1 MINLNRLIL
10 SLWSVAIPLWICSQL
25 MTSHQQKQNHQC
37 AQIAPKKKK
46 KALSIYNGQVNYLP
60 IFFAFRYISGIY
72 ISRKKAICLGS
83 ITKCDVT
90 RYGGGLQSRAK
101 NKAPFEKLRLADF
114 FHNGAMVL
122 LEFRFLC
129 VLGGRQTPQDG
140 LQGVDWIKRRQPCKS

>member
-1 MINLNRLIL
+1 ML
-10 SLWSVAIPLWICSQL
+10 A
-25 MTSHQQKQNHQC
+25 
-37 AQIAPKKKK
+37 
-46 KALSIYNGQVNYLP
+46 Y
-60 IFFAFRYISGIY
+60 FFAFRYISRIY

-114 FHNGAMVL
+114 SIMGQWSC

-129 VLGGRQTPQDG
+129 VLGGQQTPQDG
-140 LQGVDWIKRRQPCKS
+140 LQGVDWIK